1 MNIGSVV
8 NRGFEVAVNASPV
21 TRQNISWDFRVG
33 FNTLHNE
40 VTDMG
45 DIEPFGNLNRVEKG
59 MQVGAWVTNRILSID
74 TITGV
79 VTVSEDREF
88 FANVL
93 PTFEGHLSNTVT
105 LFRNFQIYGSFDT
118 KRGHNVRN
126 FTDFFRETQLVRS
139 DNRLDPDKLSTL
151 ERHRRYGNPNAGG
164 TTQAFVTPS
173 GVAKTVNDVQDAYI
187 QKGDFVRL
195 RELSATYT
203 LPTNIAARMRA
214 DRAAITLAGQNLAV
228 WTDYDG
234 FDPEVVSNAGAAF
247 QRDDFFTQPM
257 PQRIL
262 LKLNLTF

>member
-1 MNIGSVV
+1 MTLWSLSLFALFAASHIDTSVQQKDLRV
-8 NRGFEVAVNASPV
+8 ALADAQRRWEERRPSSYEFTIEVRCFCSGILKTPPRFRV
-21 TRQNISWDFRVG
+21 TRGQ
-33 FNTLHNE
+33 
-40 VTDMG
+40 
-45 DIEPFGNLNRVEKG
+45 P
-59 MQVGAWVTNRILSID
+59 AA
-74 TITGV
+74 ITELRAE
-79 VTVSEDREF
+79 SEE
-88 FANVL
+88 L
-93 PTFEGHLSNTVT
+93 
-105 LFRNFQIYGSFDT
+105 YGSFDT

-164 TTQAFVTPS
+164 TTPAFVTPS